1 QGDGSGFYRYVPAAR
16 PQRPGDLEAPT
27 GVLQMLKVVGVSGYE
42 TAINQTV
49 GVPLRVEWVTIAN
62 PDPVP
67 VSVVVSGVT
76 LSAVFVEGLA
86 AGGARFRRLEG
97 CWYDQRKIYFI
108 STNGGDMGFGQVWVY
123 DIGAQTITLVVE

>member
-1 QGDGSGFYRYVPAAR
+1 EDQGDGSGCYRYVPSVKPRQPGHLAAS
-16 PQRPGDLEAPT
+16 T
-27 GVLQMLKVVGVSGYE
+27 GVFQMLKVVGMPGYE

-49 GVPLRVEWVTIAN
+49 GVPLPVEWVTVTN

-67 VSVVVSGVT
+67 VSVVVSGQT

-97 CWYDQRKIYFI
+97 CWYG
-108 STNGGDMGFGQVWVY
+108 NGR
-123 DIGAQTITLVVE
+123 I